1 MKISIAKRRKEPI
14 KMAFQGPS
22 GSGKTYSS
30 LLTAYGLCK
39 DWSKIAVLDTQH
51 RSSELYAHLGNYSI
65 VDIGDPFEPEKY
77 AECILGCEKAG
88 FKALILDSF
97 SDEWEY
103 LLDFLSTLS
112 GSSYSGWNKILP
124 RHSNLLQ
131 CILNSSC
138 HIICTV
144 RTKQDYVIA
153 DKNGEKVP
161 EKVGL
166 KAVQKDAYETDFP
179 LVFDLDMKH
188 HALVNKDATGL
199 FETGLVHTVDHN
211 TGQKILQWCNSGAQY
226 TESEIKDRIGACKSL
241 KELLQLYYGQS
252 AFMDTLKPAFEARK
266 VELSKP
272 LLFTLPKPST
282 NGKH

>member
-1 MKISIAKRRKEPI
+1 MKISIAKRKKQPI
-14 KMAFQGPS
+14 KMAYQGPS

-30 LLTAYGLCK
+30 LLTAYGLCN

-51 RSSELYAHLGNYSI
+51 RSSELYAYLRNYSI
-65 VDIGDPFEPEKY
+65 VDISDAYEPEKY
-77 AECILGCEKAG
+77 IDSILGCEKAG
-88 FKALILDSF
+88 FKVVIIDSF

-131 CILNSSC
+131 FILNSSC

-166 KAVQKDAYETDFP
+166 KAIQKDAYETDFP

-199 FETGLVHTVDHN
+199 FEAGLVHTISKA
-211 TGQKILQWCNSGAQY
+211 TGQTLLKWVNSGSQY
-226 TESEIKDRIGACKSL
+226 TENEIKERIGSCKSL

-252 AFMDTLKPAFEARK
+252 GLSETLKPAFEARK
-266 VELSKP
+266 LELSKP
-272 LLFTLPKPST
+272 LLLTLPKPST